1 MKLLLLG
8 ARGQLGWELQRSLA
22 PLGEV
27 IALHRA
33 STPAADLAR
42 PQDLARTIAALAP
55 DAVVNAAAYTAV
67 DKAETERELAF
78 AVNGKACEAIAEAAK
93 SCGAWVVHYSTDYV
107 FDGGGER
114 PWRESDATSPV
125 NAYGA
130 SKLAGEQA
138 LAGSGVPH
146 LVFRTSWVF
155 ETWGQNFAKSMLRL
169 AAQREQLRVV
179 ADQWG
184 APTRAALIADVTA
197 HALRQVAGVAGAQ
210 DKSGIY
216 HLAAGG
222 ETNWH
227 RYAQLVLEQ
236 ARAEGLPVKVRAEA
250 VEPIITADYPVPAK
264 RPANSRLD
272 TTRLRQTFGLALPPW
287 EDGVR
292 AVVSEIAAQARERT
306 P

>member
-27 IALHRA
+27 VALHRG
-33 STPAADLAR
+33 STPAGDLAQ
-42 PQDLARTIAALAP
+42 PEELARTIAAVAP

-67 DKAETERELAF
+67 DKAETERDLAF
-78 AVNGKACEAIAEAAK
+78 AVNGKACEAIAQAARA
-93 SCGAWVVHYSTDYV
+93 CGAWVVHYSTDYV
-107 FDGGGER
+107 FDGSGER

-125 NAYGA
+125 NTYGA
-130 SKLAGEQA
+130 SKLAGETA
-138 LAGSGVPH
+138 LAGSGVRH

-169 AAQREQLRVV
+169 AAQRDQLRIV

-197 HALRQVAGVAGAQ
+197 QALRQVAGVPGAEN
-210 DKSGIY
+210 KSGIY

-236 ARAEGLPVKVRAEA
+236 ARAEGLPLKVQAEA
-250 VEPIITADYPVPAK
+250 VQPITTADYPVPAK

-272 TTRLRQTFGLALPPW
+272 TALLRQTFGLALPPW
-287 EDGVR
+287 QDGVR
-292 AVVSEIAAQARERT
+292 AVVAEIAAQARERT
-306 P
+306 S